1 MLFFSVCRNHLM
13 TFKWPRT
20 FVEDSNCRF
29 GWTHPV
35 APRSVCHRM
44 NFVLVILFLIQ
55 STNSLNFSANLFA
68 DVDHSFLGCSM
79 EYFEHDRR
87 VNMKT
92 YPLYTLVFKNSSS
105 EFESAIMRNFIEHNF
120 PVETINFEANAVKSF
135 CERSTAM
142 SIRRDFVW
150 FYSEEFL
157 HSFIDLSNCKTI
169 DDSIHIIAN
178 DEIDNIDL
186 VFEIL
191 ERFFN
196 HNIYLIVQVE
206 RIFWRVYSRMPEE
219 LMRDVGNLDSVSLLQ
234 NFWWNGIECYYES
247 LHETFFQSDL
257 IVSSIIHHHTWCTM
271 KLKSD
276 LFVALSIRCLPHS
289 PQ

>member
-1 MLFFSVCRNHLM
+1 
-13 TFKWPRT
+13 
-20 FVEDSNCRF
+20 
-29 GWTHPV
+29 
-35 APRSVCHRM
+35 
-44 NFVLVILFLIQ
+44 
-55 STNSLNFSANLFA
+55 
-68 DVDHSFLGCSM
+68 M

-169 DDSIHIIAN
+169 DDSIHIIAIE
-178 DEIDNIDL
+178 EIDDIDL

-257 IVSSIIHHHTWCTM
+257 IVSSIHSPPYMVYDEIEKRFVRGIEYSLFTTLATIIKM
-271 KLKSD
+271 NVKFVFKNISEYAKFYTDDETVYSD
-276 LFVALSIRCLPHS
+276 LLAGWVKFMWNFP
-289 PQ
+289 